1 MGVVRIEGGAQ
12 EGEARRGRIGG
23 GGQDRGGTTSLHPL
37 SFTLPPSP
45 SHSLEKI
52 LQRSLLSE
60 HNTHYATPKLVF
72 NKFSIKPNEH

>member
-1 MGVVRIEGGAQ
+1 MR
-12 EGEARRGRIGG
+12 GEDRGG
-23 GGQDRGGTTSLHPL
+23 GVQDRGGTTSLHPL

-60 HNTHYATPKLVF
+60 HNTHYATAKLVF